1 MTKRKK
7 SERSEA
13 QVIAD
18 KHNGNCYCLEGAV
31 ANLRRIIYECEN
43 ATVDNVILS
52 LDSNLGTIQARLRR
66 LIERQYEYE
75 KDKAGK
81 STPKRLVGNKRT

>member
-31 ANLRRIIYECEN
+31 TNLRRILYDCLDVVDDD
-43 ATVDNVILS
+43 TVDKHEFGLAA
-52 LDSNLGTIQARLRR
+52 IQKRLR
-66 LIERQYEYE
+66 EYVEKQYEYE
-75 KDKAGK
+75 KDQAGK

>member
-7 SERSEA
+7 GERSEA

-18 KHNGNCYCLEGAV
+18 KHNQNCFCLEGV
-31 ANLRRIIYECEN
+31 ISNLNRIIDDCP
-43 ATVDNVILS
+43 TGFTPS
-52 LDSNLGTIQARLRR
+52 SNFVLKDR
-66 LIERQYEYE
+66 IERIKGQIRCAIEQQYEYE

-81 STPKRLVGNKRT
+81 STPPVKLVGK